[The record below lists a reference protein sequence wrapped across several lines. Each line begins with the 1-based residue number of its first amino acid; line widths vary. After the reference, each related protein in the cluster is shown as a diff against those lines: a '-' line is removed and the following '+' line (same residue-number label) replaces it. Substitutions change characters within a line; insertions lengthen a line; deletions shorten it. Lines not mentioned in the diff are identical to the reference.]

1 MMSDEKNGE
10 GGRSVSETT
19 LDAFGNPVDGG
30 IIFENGNW
38 RSLFRKGKAQPLDDL
53 KRRERKCRVSPERG
67 QNGLGGMDVDH
78 RASLREEFV

>member
-1 MMSDEKNGE
+1 MSDEKNGE
-10 GGRSVSETT
+10 GDRSVSETT

-38 RSLFRKGKAQPLDDL
+38 RGLFRKGAAQPLDDL
-53 KRRERKCRVSPERG
+53 KRRERKYRVSPERG